1 MSSTS
6 HTNTVYAITGAN
18 RGIGLGLVQTYLSR
32 PNTTVI
38 GMVRNSAGASML
50 REAAATTAETRGA
63 NSILYTVE
71 IDFSD
76 PTISNAP
83 GKIRELVLAGTENIT
98 HINTLILSAALQT
111 PMVPTLSITA
121 ADLRASF
128 ETNTIAPL
136 MTFQALWPLLQA
148 AEGPKKFI
156 MLSSSVA
163 SIGAMEPFVGSAY
176 AMSKVAMNWA
186 TKSLHEQIAGKDGDG
201 EGLVSVVVHP
211 GWVSTDMGVEAAG
224 DWGVNYKEMMEAG
237 YMVNLEQSIQGIVK
251 LVDGATRENDG
262 GQFITG
268 VKGSRMEV
276 PW

>member
-1 MSSTS
+1 MSSNA

-38 GMVRNSAGASML
+38 GMVRNSASASML
-50 REAAATTAETRGA
+50 REATSTTAETRGA
-63 NSILYTVE
+63 NSILYIVE

-76 PTISNAP
+76 PTITNAP
-83 GKIRELVLAGTENIT
+83 DKIRELVLAGTKNIS
-98 HINTLILSAALQT
+98 HINTLILSAAMLT

-121 ADLRASF
+121 ADLRKCF
-128 ETNTIAPL
+128 EVNTIAPL
-136 MTFQALWPLLQA
+136 MTFQALWPLLRA

-163 SIGAMEPFVGSAY
+163 SIGAMEPFAGAAY

-186 TKSLHEQIAGKDGDG
+186 TKSFHEQIVGKDGDG

-211 GWVSTDMGVEAAG
+211 GWVTAGMGVETASQ
-224 DWGVNYKEMMEAG
+224 WGVDCKEMLEAG
-237 YMVNLEQSIQGIVK
+237 YMVNPDKSIQELVK
-251 LVDGATRENDG
+251 VVDGVTRENDG
-262 GQFITG
+262 GKFLTG

-276 PW
+276 SW